1 MVMDEETEITDGISF
16 KYTWKKVKQHPV
28 FWHYVYLDLNY

>member
-28 FWHYVYLDLNY
+28 SDIMFI